1 MFATIISFLLLT
13 VPALF
18 TPGPN
23 NLMLLTSTAKF
34 GVRRTIPH
42 GAGVVL
48 GFCLMTFVL
57 GFGVAEVLNRLP
69 WLHQT
74 MKYAA
79 AIYFIWMAYRLL
91 GLKLDK
97 DTEITGRPMRTTEA
111 MLFQWI
117 NPKALVIGPS
127 FVAAFI
133 QEGDARLPSLLII
146 VAGCFCVSCSSTIT
160 WMIFGE
166 RLKAGLI
173 ALGMERYLGY
183 ILAGLMGIAVLLFV
197 FG

>member
-1 MFATIISFLLLT
+1 MLATIFSFLLLT

-34 GVRRTIPH
+34 GVRRTLPH
-42 GAGVVL
+42 GAGVIL
-48 GFCLMTFVL
+48 GFSVMTFVL
-57 GFGVAEVLNRLP
+57 GLGVVEMLNRLP
-69 WLHQT
+69 WLHQG

-79 AIYFIWMAYRLL
+79 ATYFVWMAYRLF

-97 DTEITGRPMRTTEA
+97 DTEPTGRPMRLIEA
-111 MLFQWI
+111 ALFQWI

-133 QEGDARLPSLLII
+133 QPGDAQLPSLLLI
-146 VAGCFCVSCSSTIT
+146 VAGCFLVSCGSTLT
-160 WMIFGE
+160 WMLFGE
-166 RLKAGLI
+166 RLKA
-173 ALGMERYLGY
+173 ALQAFGIERYLGY
-183 ILAGLMGIAVLLFV
+183 ILAGLMGIAILLIL